1 MKHLAIYYIA
11 TSNYKMGFEHFNKNI
26 SKLYPNFRK
35 TVIIL
40 SDGLEE
46 WNNVVVDNVTYK
58 VYHIDHFPWP
68 IITLFKMKYIYDHRI
83 DCDYVCYFNCDLQYN
98 PNYDTSLNKIDLSK
112 LNVSRHF
119 YTDPNLEYDNE
130 IFENVATNSQA
141 YINHS
146 YKYVNGGLF
155 IGPSDIVYD
164 MCKDVS
170 EMCEIDLKNNIIPQW
185 HDESY
190 LNKWVQSHLDK
201 VAPLV
206 QLFSYQCFDVE
217 KPFAL
222 IETIKKDKKTN
233 WRLES

>member
-11 TSNYKMGFEHFNKNI
+11 TSNYKMGFVHFKKNL
-26 SKLYPNFRK
+26 SSLYPEFRK

-46 WNNVVVDNVTYK
+46 WNNVIEDNVTYK
-58 VYHIDHFPWP
+58 TYHIDHFPWP
-68 IITLFKMKYIYDHRI
+68 IIALFKMKYIYDHRI
-83 DCDYVCYFNCDLQYN
+83 DCDYVCYFNGNLQYN

-112 LNVSRHF
+112 LNVSRHIGSN
-119 YTDPNLEYDNE
+119 PNSKYDNKS
-130 IFENVATNSQA
+130 FENIASNSQA
-141 YINHS
+141 YIDYN
-146 YKYVNGGLF
+146 YKYVQSGLF
-155 IGPSDIVYD
+155 IGPSNIVYE

-170 EMCEIDLKNNIIPQW
+170 KMCEIDLEKNIIPQW

-190 LNKWVQSHLDK
+190 LNKWVQLHLDK
-201 VAPLV
+201 VTLPIKLI
-206 QLFSYQCFDVE
+206 SYQCFECD

-222 IETIKKDKKTN
+222 IETIKKDRRTE